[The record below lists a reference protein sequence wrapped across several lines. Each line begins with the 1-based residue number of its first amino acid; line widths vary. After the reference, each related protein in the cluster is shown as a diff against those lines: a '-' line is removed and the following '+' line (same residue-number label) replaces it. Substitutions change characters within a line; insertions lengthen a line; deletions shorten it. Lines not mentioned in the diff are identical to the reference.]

1 MPRACA
7 SLLAVLLLT
16 IPALATVR
24 AQFDTQAWLVPTEP
38 LRIAGPVHY
47 VGTRE
52 LAAYLIATPAGH
64 ILIDGALPASAGDL
78 ERSIVALG
86 FRLEDV
92 KVLLTTQAHFDHVGT
107 LAQLKARTRGRLL
120 VMDGDQTLLASG
132 GATDY
137 LFATTPGAH
146 FPPVTADEVIHD
158 GHRVTLG
165 GVSLQAH
172 LTPGHTPGTTTWTT
186 TIADHGKAYR
196 VVFTGSTGVNSGTR
210 FVKDPSYPGILQD
223 YRKAFR
229 VLESLQPDIFLAAH
243 SGQFDLAGKR
253 ARAATE
259 GATAF
264 VDPDGYRRALA
275 TSKATF
281 ERLVDAER

>member
-137 LFATTPGAH
+137 LFATTAGAH

-158 GHRVTLG
+158 G
-165 GVSLQAH
+165 
-172 LTPGHTPGTTTWTT
+172 
-186 TIADHGKAYR
+186 HGKAYR